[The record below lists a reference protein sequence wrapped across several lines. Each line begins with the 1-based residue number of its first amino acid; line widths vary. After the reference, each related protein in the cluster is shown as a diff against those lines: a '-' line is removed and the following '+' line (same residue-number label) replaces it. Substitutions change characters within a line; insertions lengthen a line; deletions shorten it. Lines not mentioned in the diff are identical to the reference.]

1 MGVIFVAGVYGV
13 GKSTLCKQLSEVT
26 QIPCYSASDLISK
39 VSGEQYGANKAVAN
53 KFNNQDILAIEVH
66 KQLKIQPRL
75 LLAGHFCIFTK
86 NNEVDYL
93 PESVYHCLSI
103 EKVLLLE
110 ANTEIILKNLS
121 LRDKREYTYEQL
133 FKLQQAERIVA
144 NAFTARTG
152 CDFFSYSMR
161 FEETDLNMCL
171 TFIKK
176 GDS

>member
-1 MGVIFVAGVYGV
+1 MI
-13 GKSTLCKQLSEVT
+13 K
-26 QIPCYSASDLISK
+26 
-39 VSGEQYGANKAVAN
+39 EQYKHSELTGK
-53 KFNNQDILAIEVH
+53 IIGCAIEVH

-133 FKLQQAERIVA
+133 FRLQQAERIAA
-144 NAFTARTG
+144 NAFKAKIG

-161 FEETDLNMCL
+161 FEE
-171 TFIKK
+171 IKSIK
-176 GDS
+176 RFK